1 LNRRAAAYYAT
12 GVIILLAGA
21 FSGRDF
27 SDPADVMEGVVF
39 LVSFMFMML
48 FMYWLEKQGLI
59 PWWGWGKNTQ
69 YRCNKW
75 NGIAYFHGIYAVNDI
90 TRRRGMFNSESN
102 KGE

>member
-27 SDPADVMEGVVF
+27 SNLDDVMEGVVF
-39 LVSFMFMML
+39 FMGFMFIML

-69 YRCNKW
+69 YRCN
-75 NGIAYFHGIYAVNDI
+75 NLDNTACFYGFYAVNDI
-90 TRRRGMFNSESN
+90 TRRSGMFNSKSEKS
-102 KGE
+102 E

>member
-1 LNRRAAAYYAT
+1 LNRRAAAYYAA

-39 LVSFMFMML
+39 LVSFMFIML

-75 NGIAYFHGIYAVNDI
+75 NDDANFHGIYAVNDI
-90 TRRRGMFNSESN
+90 TRRSGMFNSESI

>member
-1 LNRRAAAYYAT
+1 LNRRAAAYYAA

-39 LVSFMFMML
+39 LVSFMFIML

-75 NGIAYFHGIYAVNDI
+75 DNTTLFYGLYAVNDI
-90 TRRRGMFNSESN
+90 TRRRGMFNSKSIKSE
-102 KGE
+102 

>member
-27 SDPADVMEGVVF
+27 SDPVDVMEGVFF

-75 NGIAYFHGIYAVNDI
+75 DGNAYFHGIYAVNDI